1 MLTGKR
7 LVVLTLVLAGVNA
20 FAPLSM
26 DLYLP
31 AFPNVLLDF
40 HSTQSAVQW
49 TLTADL
55 IGIAVGQLVIGPLSD
70 AHGRRWLLIGCT
82 ALAAIAA
89 ALCFLAP
96 SIGWLM
102 FWRFWQGFGGGGGI
116 AISRA
121 LATDVTKGTAA
132 ARLFSLFLTLS
143 FVAPIVAPVIGG
155 FLLSVTG
162 SWRACFLVLALS
174 SGALAVLI
182 WALIPET
189 LPRELRHTGGLR
201 QTGRA
206 FSELLRNRVF
216 VGYTL
221 TVVFAYAAL
230 FAYISSSSFVMQS
243 QFGLTPI
250 AFSVVF
256 GVNAA
261 GMLALGFWNARLVKS
276 HPVRRLLLIG
286 LIASSIAAVLLI
298 LVSLNASASAL
309 LVIALL
315 FIIISSRGLVSSN
328 AMVLGV
334 EESSS
339 TGSASAIMGASMF
352 AGGLLVTP
360 FLGLTPSSPATSMS
374 IAIAISALLALLATA
389 VLARPVR
396 NADR

>member
-1 MLTGKR
+1 
-7 LVVLTLVLAGVNA
+7 
-20 FAPLSM
+20 
-26 DLYLP
+26 
-31 AFPNVLLDF
+31 
-40 HSTQSAVQW
+40 
-49 TLTADL
+49 
-55 IGIAVGQLVIGPLSD
+55 
-70 AHGRRWLLIGCT
+70 
-82 ALAAIAA
+82 
-89 ALCFLAP
+89 
-96 SIGWLM
+96 M

-121 LATDVTKGTAA
+121 LATDVTKGAAA

-155 FLLSVTG
+155 FLLSAAG

-174 SGALAVLI
+174 SGALAVFI
-182 WALIPET
+182 WALVPET
-189 LPRELRHTGGLR
+189 LPKEMRHTGGLR
-201 QTGRA
+201 HTGRA

-243 QFGLTPI
+243 QFGFTPI

-261 GMLALGFWNARLVKS
+261 GMLALGFWNARLVTS

-286 LIASSIAAVLLI
+286 LIASSAAAVLLM
-298 LVSLNASASAL
+298 LVSLNASVGVP
-309 LVIALL
+309 LVIGLL
-315 FIIISSRGLVSSN
+315 FIIISSRGLVSST

-334 EESSS
+334 EDSSP
-339 TGSASAIMGASMF
+339 TGSASAIMGACMF
-352 AGGLLVTP
+352 AGGFLVTP
-360 FLGLTPSSPATSMS
+360 FLGLTPSSPAISMS
-374 IAIAISALLALLATA
+374 FAIAISALLALLATA

-396 NADR
+396 NANP